1 MKIITENKKALFD
14 YDIKEKFEAG
24 IELFG
29 FEVKSAK
36 SGRFNIAGSY
46 VIHKNNELF
55 LINSEIQ
62 PLQPNNIQINYD
74 IKRDRKLLMHKSEIK
89 YLIGKLNQKFML
101 IPLKSYIKNNLI
113 KIELGL
119 GRARKKTDKRELIKQ
134 REIKQKIKKVIN
146 TIN

>member
-1 MKIITENKKALFD
+1 MKIITENKKAFFD

-24 IELFG
+24 IKLFG

-36 SGRFNIAGSY
+36 AGRFNITGSY
-46 VIHKNNELF
+46 AVHKNNELF

-62 PLQPNNIQINYD
+62 PIQPNNIQINYD
-74 IKRDRKLLMHKSEIK
+74 PKRNRKLLMHKSEIK

-101 IPLKSYIKNNLI
+101 IPIKIYVKNNLI

-119 GRARKKTDKRELIKQ
+119 GKARKKVDKRELIKQ
-134 REIKQKIKKVIN
+134 RETKQKIKKIIN